1 MSDQAKRLEAEAGV
15 QLTAA
20 TLLSRSSPDLAA
32 IARRSYEQRMIAVRE
47 RRAREA
53 AARWHG
59 WTCDCAVC
67 DDRNAAADTENELRK
82 DR

>member
-1 MSDQAKRLEAEAGV
+1 MSDQGKRLEAQAGV

-20 TLLSRSSPDLAA
+20 CLLERSSPDLAA

-53 AARWHG
+53 AARWHSCNCM
-59 WTCDCAVC
+59 CDVC
-67 DDRNAAADTENELRK
+67 DDRNAQADAENEMRK

>member
-1 MSDQAKRLEAEAGV
+1 MSDQGKRLEAQAAV

-32 IARRSYEQRMIAVRE
+32 IARRNYERRMVAVRE

-53 AARWHG
+53 AARWHS
-59 WTCDCAVC
+59 WTCDCDIC
-67 DDRNAAADTENELRK
+67 DARNAAADSENELRK